1 MATSERNFGMIIK
14 KCDICGKKIDENR
27 PKFIISIQNDKPK
40 CDTIASTIYFDAC
53 DDCLK
58 TIKGKIADIYKLAN
72 I

>member
-1 MATSERNFGMIIK
+1 MIIK
-14 KCDICGKKIDENR
+14 KCDICGKEIDENR
-27 PKFIISIQNDKPK
+27 TKFAVQLTNNACKK
-40 CDTIASTIYFDAC
+40 ETIASTLYFDAC